1 MNKKHKQ
8 QLKKA
13 WKFFWDSDSTLSWVL
28 NLVVAFI
35 LIKFLVYPGLGLALG
50 TDFPIVAVV
59 SESMEHGLHQSVI
72 CGQSF
77 PEFQESFDNWW
88 GLCGSWYQ
96 NKGISKTD
104 FIEFPLKNGFDKGD
118 VIILWRADK
127 VEVGDVLIFQAYRA
141 QPIIH
146 RVVDVHADGTYQTKG
161 DHNSNSIANGLEET
175 SISQERV
182 YGKGVVRI
190 PYLGWV
196 KILFVDLMKVFGVS
210 IVR

>member
-88 GLCGSWYQ
+88 
-96 NKGISKTD
+96 
-104 FIEFPLKNGFDKGD
+104 
-118 VIILWRADK
+118 
-127 VEVGDVLIFQAYRA
+127 
-141 QPIIH
+141 
-146 RVVDVHADGTYQTKG
+146 
-161 DHNSNSIANGLEET
+161 
-175 SISQERV
+175 
-182 YGKGVVRI
+182 
-190 PYLGWV
+190 
-196 KILFVDLMKVFGVS
+196 
-210 IVR
+210 